1 MEDLAHAWYP
11 APVFTAV
18 SSVWYEL
25 LREIFLV
32 FRLLTHTWQHPR
44 VYLRESTA
52 WPASEG
58 EEPMRRDDLLA
69 EEYECLITLWEIED
83 KVETVETETEI
94 QLFYKAGALAEME
107 QTWDSLD
114 SRQKISLATLVGL
127 HFGIPIL
134 PEDLACMTM
143 NALNTP
149 EAEWQDLQERRGLT
163 LPKPSLLDEAG
174 SGPRSLSLFRG
185 E

>member
-1 MEDLAHAWYP
+1 
-11 APVFTAV
+11 
-18 SSVWYEL
+18 
-25 LREIFLV
+25 
-32 FRLLTHTWQHPR
+32 
-44 VYLRESTA
+44 
-52 WPASEG
+52 
-58 EEPMRRDDLLA
+58 
-69 EEYECLITLWEIED
+69 
-83 KVETVETETEI
+83 
-94 QLFYKAGALAEME
+94 ME

-149 EAEWQDLQERRGLT
+149 EAEWSDLQERRGHT
-163 LPKPSLLDEAG
+163 SPKPSSLEEVG
-174 SGPRSLSLFRG
+174 SGPRNLGVFRG